1 MTDKTIIKE
10 DVKKTRS
17 NTLKHIRTSKET
29 DLKLK
34 QIKLELGL
42 NYSETIHILVNGGFP
57 YTKVFFNIR
66 HELKKQGVNLNQIT
80 KHINT
85 TKQIDNDVYIEIQ
98 EMNKNIAELI
108 LLLKETKHNIK

>member
-1 MTDKTIIKE
+1 MTDKTTIKE

-34 QIKLELGL
+34 QIKQELGL
-42 NYSETIHILVNGGFP
+42 NYSETIEILVNGGFP
-57 YTKVFFNIR
+57 YTKVFFDIR

-80 KHINT
+80 TRINSK
-85 TKQIDNDVYIEIQ
+85 KQIDINAYIKIQ

-108 LLLKETKHNIK
+108 LLLKETKHSIK